1 MKFRIEPR
9 GGHLL
14 AELHD
19 RENAADMREF
29 VLAVT
34 RACREHDCLRILVS
48 VRSSRPMFK
57 TEDYGLSGVVRGY
70 LNEVVSPSCR
80 IALLGDSSEL
90 HHAHEYVELVA
101 RQQHLNVKAFRDAS
115 AAAQWL
121 EAAADIPGDSSIA
134 LDSSSSSAIRPD

>member
-14 AELHD
+14 AELQG
-19 RENAADMREF
+19 RESAADMREF
-29 VLAVT
+29 VLAV
-34 RACREHDCLRILVS
+34 RLACREHDCMRILAS
-48 VRSSRPMFK
+48 VRASRPMFK

-70 LNEVVSPSCR
+70 LNDIVSPSCR

-101 RQQHLNVKAFRDAS
+101 RQQHLNVKAFRDA
-115 AAAQWL
+115 AAAAEWL
-121 EAAADIPGDSSIA
+121 EEVSDIPI
-134 LDSSSSSAIRPD
+134 DSSSSSATRPD